1 MRIPGADIFIRDS
14 VAVRVLYRIFG
25 GSDEGRELELN
36 DTMMNYVSS
45 AKAFGFR
52 GFFVKDEK
60 FRPTPAGLADPV
72 KCYGLR
78 AAEGYVE
85 RSEVPTRAEW
95 IDRWK
100 IFTAESNN
108 IGTEL
113 NDDNFNTII
122 GTPGTICTE
131 TYVVIGAD
139 LALDEAQARHLSAYL
154 KTKFSRYLH
163 SIAKT
168 SQHGT
173 KSTYRF
179 IPLQDFTS
187 GSDIDWS
194 ASAQALDQQLYAKY
208 GLSEEEI
215 GHIERRIKAM

>member
-1 MRIPGADIFIRDS
+1 MKYPI
-14 VAVRVLYRIFG
+14 
-25 GSDEGRELELN
+25 N
-36 DTMMNYVSS
+36 
-45 AKAFGFR
+45 
-52 GFFVKDEK
+52 
-60 FRPTPAGLADPV
+60 
-72 KCYGLR
+72 CYGLR
-78 AAEGYVE
+78 GSEGYVE
-85 RSEVPTRAEW
+85 RSEVPSRLEW
-95 IDRWK
+95 IDKWK

-131 TYVVIGAD
+131 TFVVIGAD
-139 LALDEAQARHLSAYL
+139 LELDEENTHNLSLYL

-179 IPLQDFTS
+179 IPLQDFSTD
-187 GSDIDWS
+187 SDIDWS
-194 ASAQALDQQLYAKY
+194 VSVQEVDKQLYKKY
-208 GLSEEEI
+208 GLSHEEI
-215 GHIERRIKAM
+215 NHIERKIKAM